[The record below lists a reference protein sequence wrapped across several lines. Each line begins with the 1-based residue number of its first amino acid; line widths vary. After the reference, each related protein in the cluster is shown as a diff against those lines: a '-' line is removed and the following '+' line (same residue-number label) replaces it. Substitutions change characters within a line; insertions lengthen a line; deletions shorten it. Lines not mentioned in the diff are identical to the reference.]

1 MFLVN
6 KPADDFSAII
16 TSLFKKLEKVCLET
30 EVVWQFSHDYE
41 KKALINLCQK
51 KKKKSTWIPPPNPVS
66 DLLSGTEL
74 SSLIL

>member
-51 KKKKSTWIPPPNPVS
+51 KKKKVPEFPPPIQ
-66 DLLSGTEL
+66 
-74 SSLIL
+74 SLIFWAAQSWVH